1 MSLETNAYRVNDE
14 GKVIADE
21 AGCGWRGIPTID
33 GTFNVTFYNDDVDAF
48 EWDLTLIFVSDEP
61 GVPFTNSASSTL
73 SESALQVLFEGK
85 PVAHSIN
92 ANVENLNSFED
103 VVEVIRQVKASKPH
117 VSKAAHAA
125 NLRAEEASKKP
136 KDFGMG
142 SPADV
147 MDKINKL
154 TGKRR

>member
-1 MSLETNAYRVNDE
+1 MSLETNAYRVNDA
-14 GKVIADE
+14 GNDISKAAD
-21 AGCGWRGIPTID
+21 CGWRGIPTVD

-48 EWDLTLIFVSDEP
+48 EWDLTLIFASDEP

-73 SESALQVLFEGK
+73 TEVALMVLFEGK
-85 PVAHSIN
+85 PVAHSITVDADN
-92 ANVENLNSFED
+92 IDKFED
-103 VVEVIRQVKASKPH
+103 VVEIIRQVKASKPK

-125 NLRAEEASKKP
+125 NVRADEAAKKP

-154 TGKRR
+154 AGKRR